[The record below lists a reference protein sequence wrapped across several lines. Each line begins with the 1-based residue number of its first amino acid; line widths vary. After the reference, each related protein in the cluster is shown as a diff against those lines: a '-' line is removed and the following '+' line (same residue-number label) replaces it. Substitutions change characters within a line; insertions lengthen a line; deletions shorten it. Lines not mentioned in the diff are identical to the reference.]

1 MKKIILVLLA
11 VFMYGFAAEAQRPQ
25 RPQRERMDPEKM
37 VEMRTEQMV
46 KKYNLSE
53 EQASKLLA
61 LNKSQAEKMKAMQP
75 KPLPKDSLDAMSK
88 AARKEYKKQQ
98 KAQCEEMQKVREQNE
113 ADFEVELKKI
123 LTSEQFAQYQKDE
136 QARKERMENRRRGG
150 NMGGP
155 RGGDGWGRGGVDFG
169 DDF

>member
-37 VEMRTEQMV
+37 VEMRTERIV

-61 LNKSQAEKMKAMQP
+61 LNKSQAEKMKAMQ
-75 KPLPKDSLDAMSK
+75 
-88 AARKEYKKQQ
+88 
-98 KAQCEEMQKVREQNE
+98 
-113 ADFEVELKKI
+113 
-123 LTSEQFAQYQKDE
+123 
-136 QARKERMENRRRGG
+136 
-150 NMGGP
+150 
-155 RGGDGWGRGGVDFG
+155 
-169 DDF
+169 